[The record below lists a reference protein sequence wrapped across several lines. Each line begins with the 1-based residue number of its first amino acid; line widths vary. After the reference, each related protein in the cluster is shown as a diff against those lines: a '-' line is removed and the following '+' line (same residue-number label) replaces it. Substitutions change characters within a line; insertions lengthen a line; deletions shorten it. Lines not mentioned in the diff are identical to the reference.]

1 MKEKINALRKIKTNM
16 NARQPLLSTHNFCF
30 YCYFVVFFRIIF
42 EMPRCLQH
50 FEKYSFP
57 RSCVYSSLI
66 CTFNSISTN
75 FCNQIHSNYYNF
87 QDFYSFSRT
96 LTTHFFST
104 SLEVDIF
111 VCFFLNFKF
120 PLYFLFSILILRF
133 LCSLFPCKH
142 LFTHSCRWKSS
153 FPPLMLIL
161 PQLCHRW
168 RYRTETF
175 QMPPQLCNIEEE
187 QLRGTF
193 SQIILSKDDLFLNSH
208 YLLTS
213 LWLWFETYIQL
224 FCFCVFFLY
233 NISSNK

>member
-1 MKEKINALRKIKTNM
+1 MVNHLQAPCQLCGLTVPFQNHEKKYHKFMKEKINALRKIKTNM

-75 FCNQIHSNYYNF
+75 VCNQIHSNYYNF

-111 VCFFLNFKF
+111 VCFFFKF
-120 PLYFLFSILILRF
+120 QVSVVFFIFNINFAFPLFSV
-133 LCSLFPCKH
+133 S
-142 LFTHSCRWKSS
+142 
-153 FPPLMLIL
+153 
-161 PQLCHRW
+161 
-168 RYRTETF
+168 
-175 QMPPQLCNIEEE
+175 
-187 QLRGTF
+187 
-193 SQIILSKDDLFLNSH
+193 
-208 YLLTS
+208 
-213 LWLWFETYIQL
+213 
-224 FCFCVFFLY
+224 V
-233 NISSNK
+233 